1 MWQGL
6 PASILVQSLRASLPP
21 VIHDEIRNLLDAPP
35 SGDEAPSLG
44 DIEDALTVG
53 YARALALDGERRQ
66 LEKKIADVVAHLS
79 ERSANGGGSESEL
92 ATLGRRL
99 SAADGDLTSLR
110 ALLSTLRTRAD
121 ATRAT
126 L

>member
-1 MWQGL
+1 M
-6 PASILVQSLRASLPP
+6 
-21 VIHDEIRNLLDAPP
+21 IHDEIRNLLDAPP
-35 SGDEAPSLG
+35 SGDKAPSLG

-79 ERSANGGGSESEL
+79 ERSGNGGGSESEL

>member
-1 MWQGL
+1 M
-6 PASILVQSLRASLPP
+6 
-21 VIHDEIRNLLDAPP
+21 IHDDIRSLLDAPP
-35 SGDEAPSLG
+35 SGEKAPSLG

-53 YARALALDGERRQ
+53 YARALALDAERRQ
-66 LEKKIADVVAHLS
+66 LEKKIAEVVAHLGGAS
-79 ERSANGGGSESEL
+79 GGNGKASESEL

-99 SAADGDLTSLR
+99 STADGDLTSLR

-121 ATRAT
+121 AARAT

>member
-1 MWQGL
+1 
-6 PASILVQSLRASLPP
+6 
-21 VIHDEIRNLLDAPP
+21 VIHDDIRNLLDAPP

-44 DIEDALTVG
+44 DIENALTAG
-53 YARALALDGERRQ
+53 YARALALDAERRH
-66 LEKKIADVVAHLS
+66 LEKKIADVVAHLGK
-79 ERSANGGGSESEL
+79 RSDNGGGSESEL

>member
-1 MWQGL
+1 MWEGL
-6 PASILVQSLRASLPP
+6 PVLDTCESSRVPLPP
-21 VIHDEIRNLLDAPP
+21 VIHDDIRNLLDAPP
-35 SGDEAPSLG
+35 SGEEAPSLG

-53 YARALALDGERRQ
+53 YARALALDAERRQ
-66 LEKKIADVVAHLS
+66 LEKKIADVVAHLGK
-79 ERSANGGGSESEL
+79 RSDNGWGSESEL

-121 ATRAT
+121 AARAT

>member
-1 MWQGL
+1 M
-6 PASILVQSLRASLPP
+6 
-21 VIHDEIRNLLDAPP
+21 IHDDIRNLLNSPP

-53 YARALALDGERRQ
+53 YARALALDAERRQ
-66 LEKKIADVVAHLS
+66 LEKKIADVVAHLGK
-79 ERSANGGGSESEL
+79 RSGANGEGSESEL
-92 ATLGRRL
+92 ATLGQRL

>member
-1 MWQGL
+1 
-6 PASILVQSLRASLPP
+6 
-21 VIHDEIRNLLDAPP
+21 VIHDDIRSLLDAPP
-35 SGDEAPSLG
+35 SGDRAPSLG

-53 YARALALDGERRQ
+53 YARALALDAERRQ
-66 LEKKIADVVAHLS
+66 LEKKIADVVAHLGKIS
-79 ERSANGGGSESEL
+79 DGNGKASESEL
-92 ATLGRRL
+92 ASLGRRL

-121 ATRAT
+121 AARMA